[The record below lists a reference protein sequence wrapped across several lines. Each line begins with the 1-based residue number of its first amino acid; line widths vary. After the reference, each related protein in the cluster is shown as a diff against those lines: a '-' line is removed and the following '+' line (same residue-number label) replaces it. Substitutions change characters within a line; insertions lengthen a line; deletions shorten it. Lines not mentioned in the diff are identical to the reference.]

1 MKQLFQNLRSGET
14 RVMDV
19 PVPSPGP
26 GRALV
31 RTAASVV
38 SAGTERSV
46 ASFAGKSILG
56 KIRAR
61 PDLVE
66 QILTKARR
74 DGLMAAVTA
83 ARSRLEAPMPLG
95 YSSAGTIVAL
105 GPDMPGFK
113 VGDRVACAGGGFA
126 VHAEY
131 ALVPKNLL
139 APLPDS
145 VDFESAAFTTIGS
158 IALHG
163 FRLAEVGVGDRVA
176 VIGLG
181 LLGSLMSGIA
191 LAAGCEVLGVDK
203 ELGKVRFVER
213 MGAKAVLREQAE
225 AAAQVFSRGRGCDA
239 VLICADT
246 ADSDPVELAGAV
258 ARDRAHVV
266 AVGAVGMDIP
276 RKVYYQKELAVLV
289 SRSYGPGRYD
299 PQYEEQG
306 RD

>member
-14 RVMDV
+14 KVMEV
-19 PVPSPGP
+19 PIPTPGP

-31 RTAASVV
+31 QTAASVL

-46 ASFAGKSILG
+46 ASFAGKSMLG

-66 QILTKARR
+66 QILGKARR
-74 DGLMAAVTA
+74 DGLLAAVSA
-83 ARSRLEAPMPLG
+83 ARSRLDAPMPLG

-105 GPDMPGFK
+105 GPEMPGFR

-139 APLPDS
+139 VRLPDG
-145 VDFESAAFTTIGS
+145 VDFESAAFTTLGS
-158 IALHG
+158 IAMHG
-163 FRLAEVGVGDRVA
+163 FRLAEVGVGDRIA

-181 LLGSLMSGIA
+181 LLGSLATGIA
-191 LAAGCEVLGVDK
+191 LAAGCHVLGVDMD
-203 ELGKVRFVER
+203 LGRVRFAER
-213 MGAKAVLREQAE
+213 MGAEAVLREQAE
-225 AAAQVFSRGRGCDA
+225 EAAAVFSRGRGCDA
-239 VLICADT
+239 VLICADSK
-246 ADSDPVELAGAV
+246 DSDPVELAGNI

-276 RKVYYQKELAVLV
+276 RKTYYHKELTFLV

-299 PQYEEQG
+299 P
-306 RD
+306 